1 MYMYVP
7 VYTYVCMCTH
17 WDVAVRVYMH
27 VYVSGCVHVRVRLRV
42 CGHVCMC
49 A

>member
-1 MYMYVP
+1 MYMCVP
-7 VYTYVCMCTH
+7 VCTYVCMCMH